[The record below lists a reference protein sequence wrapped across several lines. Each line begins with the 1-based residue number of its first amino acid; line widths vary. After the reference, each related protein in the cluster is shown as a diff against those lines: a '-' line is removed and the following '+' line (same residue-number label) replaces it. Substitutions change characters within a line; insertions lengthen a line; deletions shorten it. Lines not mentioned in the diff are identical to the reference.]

1 MSDIVTFSINIPSDD
16 DGFVS
21 RECPHCDDRF
31 KMTTVDIESEELL
44 DLFCPYCG
52 LPSSVSETHP
62 SEVLEQAHILAEN
75 YAASIINDA
84 FKDLE
89 RTFSG
94 SKHLKFK
101 RGQPLP
107 IKDDKVLFEKEEMAA
122 IELTCCTKVVKVND
136 LSAATGIYCP
146 FCGVK

>member
-1 MSDIVTFSINIPSDD
+1 MSDIMTFSISIPSDD

-21 RECPHCDDRF
+21 RECPHCSNRF
-31 KMTTVDIESEELL
+31 KMMTTDIESEELL

-52 LPSSVSETHP
+52 LPSSVNETHP
-62 SEVLEQAHILAEN
+62 SEVLEQAHIIAEN
-75 YAASIINDA
+75 YAASMIQDA
-84 FKDLE
+84 LEHSFK
-89 RTFSG
+89 G

-101 RGQPLP
+101 RGKPLP
-107 IKDDKVLFEKEEMAA
+107 MQDDKILFEKEEMAA
-122 IELTCCTKVVKVND
+122 IDLNCCTKVVKVND